1 MGAKIEQI
9 CSCEWKVPGNSLRVL
24 RFLDVEKFLA
34 SKIQRCRKW
43 LVKVGIGIA
52 DMLDRWGF
60 QMCHSQVIIF
70 KHILSG

>member
-1 MGAKIEQI
+1 M
-9 CSCEWKVPGNSLRVL
+9 RVL
-24 RFLDVEKFLA
+24 HFLDVEKFVA
-34 SKIQRCRKW
+34 SKIQRCEKW

-60 QMCHSQVIIF
+60 QMNHSQVIIF